1 MQIYILDNKK
11 YNIGS
16 IDTETSNIS
25 NDKFIQYLE
34 TGAFTYEFDI
44 ILDGNNSEILEEK
57 NYMVFY
63 WRNKLKMFQ
72 IETIKDTEGILYVTR
87 NIYAVPCTLELY
99 QNHVRPITIE
109 GTIETC
115 LTSILQDTNFKVGN
129 ISPTLANIGKSM
141 NITSITPVYTVL
153 QDLIH

>member
-1 MQIYILDNKK
+1 MIRIFIRVELYKKNGLELSNMQIYILDNKK

-16 IDTETSNIS
+16 IDTNSSNIS

-72 IETIKDTEGILYVTR
+72 IETIKI
-87 NIYAVPCTLELY
+87 I
-99 QNHVRPITIE
+99 I
-109 GTIETC
+109 
-115 LTSILQDTNFKVGN
+115 
-129 ISPTLANIGKSM
+129 
-141 NITSITPVYTVL
+141 
-153 QDLIH
+153 